1 MRRPAPFF
9 RPALG
14 AVVALLAATTVAETS
29 LARHFELRRSAPEAE
44 AVLDASPEHIQLW
57 FSQEPQT
64 EGARIRLVDGAGD
77 LVELGA
83 TTAVPDTATSL
94 RADVPTSLAA
104 GAYTIHWRAMA
115 RDGHLVT
122 GEIPFEVRSD
132 SDAPR

>member
-1 MRRPAPFF
+1 MRRFVSPLRLAFGT
-9 RPALG
+9 L
-14 AVVALLAATTVAETS
+14 VALLAVATVAQTS
-29 LARHFELRRSAPEAE
+29 IARHFELRRSAPDAE
-44 AVLDASPEHIQLW
+44 AVLESSPERIQLW

-77 LVELGA
+77 LVELGPTA
-83 TTAVPDTATSL
+83 AVPDTTTSL
-94 RADVPTSLAA
+94 RADVPAPLAS

-132 SDAPR
+132 VDFEQ

>member
-1 MRRPAPFF
+1 MRRFAAPLRLAF
-9 RPALG
+9 G
-14 AVVALLAATTVAETS
+14 TLLAVLAVTTVAESSIT
-29 LARHFELRRSAPEAE
+29 RHFELRRSAPEAD
-44 AVLDASPEHIQLW
+44 AVLETSPEHIQLW

-64 EGARIRLVDGAGD
+64 EGARIRLVDAAGD

-83 TTAVPDTATSL
+83 TAAVPDTATSL
-94 RADVPTSLAA
+94 RADVQTPLGS

-132 SDAPR
+132 VDSEQ

>member
-1 MRRPAPFF
+1 MRRFASPL
-9 RPALG
+9 RLTLG
-14 AVVALLAATTVAETS
+14 TILALLAVTTIAET
-29 LARHFELRRSAPEAE
+29 AITRHFELRRSVPDAE
-44 AVLDASPEHIQLW
+44 AVLEASPERIQLW

-77 LVELGA
+77 LVELGPTA
-83 TTAVPDTATSL
+83 AVPDTATSL
-94 RADVPTSLAA
+94 RADVPAPLSS

-132 SDAPR
+132 VDSQR